1 LQSFGIDFDCGSPHA
16 PGYAV
21 QELKLKARRSRA
33 VHSVPDFDI
42 RLRSRRPEIA
52 RALALDATDEAA
64 ARELDAALDDL
75 AYWLKRSWLF
85 LRHADR
91 NASIAAQRSILAELV
106 AKPVE
111 SLATLEELDP
121 AVFVRI
127 GSHLC
132 ADGRRSGPMR
142 LLTGA
147 ASVEEVRHAIS
158 SALNG
163 LGRAHRGRPPNT
175 DSLALRQLAYGL
187 AAVWTS
193 VTGSAPARRVEFKGH
208 REYGPFRTFV
218 AVVLDA
224 VPRQLRMTSKGG
236 VRGVDFIARLGV
248 DSHRA
253 AQKSAKPSQPF
264 GPLEDNR
271 W

>member
-1 LQSFGIDFDCGSPHA
+1 M
-16 PGYAV
+16 
-21 QELKLKARRSRA
+21 KARRSRA

-91 NASIAAQRSILAELV
+91 NASIAAQRNILAELI

-111 SLATLEELDP
+111 NLAALEALDP
-121 AVFVRI
+121 AVYIRI

-132 ADGRRSGPMR
+132 ADGRRSGPVR
-142 LLTGA
+142 LMTGA
-147 ASVEEVRHAIS
+147 ASMEEVRLAVS
-158 SALNG
+158 SALEA
-163 LGRAHRGRPPNT
+163 LGPVRRGRSRST

-187 AAVWTS
+187 AVVWAN
-193 VTGSAPARRVEFKGH
+193 VTGSAPARRVTITQH
-208 REYGPFRTFV
+208 REYGPYRSFV

-224 VPRQLRMTSKGG
+224 VPRHLRMTRKGG

-248 DSHRA
+248 DSYRS